1 VRKSELKELIKECV
15 REVVFEEGSLRTI
28 VTEVAQGLG
37 TAPLVEQKKTQTPS
51 PAPRESVRS
60 KIIEAM
66 GKNNDPYAETRSR
79 MPNSKLFE
87 GTVPLDEAER
97 GASVGVDI
105 TNIPGVQNW
114 STIANQ
120 IGKK

>member
-1 VRKSELKELIKECV
+1 
-15 REVVFEEGSLRTI
+15 
-28 VTEVAQGLG
+28 
-37 TAPLVEQKKTQTPS
+37 
-51 PAPRESVRS
+51 
-60 KIIEAM
+60 
-66 GKNNDPYAETRSR
+66 